1 MLLRLGMGCLYR
13 ITQRTHSYS
22 PMAHIDPPQFATGE
36 AMPGGVAPL
45 DSARPTSMLAVLF
58 ADVVGSTRLYETFGD
73 ATAKQM
79 IDECLAV
86 LEAVVLQYGGR
97 VIKTIGDEIM
107 CVLPSADN
115 GCLAATDMHHKIMA
129 LPQVSTVK
137 RSVRIGF
144 HYGPVIED
152 NNDVFG
158 DTVNVAARMAGLA
171 KGMQIIT
178 TGATVACMSPILQ
191 LSTRSIAALSV
202 KGKGDDVAVSEVI
215 WQGGDELTMSTSSIA
230 FSTKAVT
237 LQLEH
242 NGRALEMDHSNAG
255 LVLGRDA
262 QCDIVI
268 ADRNASRQHARIEC
282 RRDKFFLVDQS
293 TNGSFVAIANEPE
306 VVLRREELM
315 LRGTGRIGFGHSVD
329 VPGAECVTFTV
340 RG

>member
-1 MLLRLGMGCLYR
+1 MGYLYR
-13 ITQRTHSYS
+13 INEHMLSMTNTDTHHLAAGDS
-22 PMAHIDPPQFATGE
+22 DPTDV
-36 AMPGGVAPL
+36 GGSA
-45 DSARPTSMLAVLF
+45 SARPTATMAVLF
-58 ADVVGSTRLYETFGD
+58 ADVVGSTRLYDSFGD
-73 ATAKQM
+73 TVAKQM

-86 LEAVVLQYGGR
+86 LRAVVQQYGGR

-115 GCLAATDMHHKIMA
+115 GCLAATDMHHKVMA
-129 LPQVSTVK
+129 LPMVSAVK

-144 HYGPVIED
+144 HFGPVIEE

-178 TGATVACMSPILQ
+178 TGATVACMSPMLQ

-202 KGKGDDVAVSEVI
+202 KGKGDEVNVSEVI
-215 WQGGDELTMSTSSIA
+215 WQGGEELTMSTASITVTTA
-230 FSTKAVT
+230 RAVT
-237 LQLEH
+237 LKLEH
-242 NGRALEMDHSNAG
+242 QGRAYVVDHAHAAV
-255 LVLGRDA
+255 VLGRDA
-262 QCDIVI
+262 QCDVAI

-293 TNGSFVAIANEPE
+293 TNGTFVAFAREAE
-306 VVLRREELM
+306 VVLRREEIM

-329 VPGAECVTFTV
+329 LAGAEFVTFSV
-340 RG
+340 RE

>member
-1 MLLRLGMGCLYR
+1 
-13 ITQRTHSYS
+13 
-22 PMAHIDPPQFATGE
+22 MAHIDPPQFATGE
-36 AMPGGVAPL
+36 TVPGGLAHL
-45 DSARPTSMLAVLF
+45 DSARPTSMLTVLF
-58 ADVVGSTRLYETFGD
+58 ADVVGSTRLYETLGD

-79 IDECLAV
+79 IDECLA
-86 LEAVVLQYGGR
+86 EMDAVVRQYAGR

-107 CVLPSADN
+107 CVLPSADS

-129 LPQVSTVK
+129 LPMVSKVK

-215 WQGGDELTMSTSSIA
+215 WQGGDELTMSTSSIT
-230 FSTKAVT
+230 FSTRAVT

-242 NGRALEMDHSNAG
+242 GARTLELDHSSASM
-255 LVLGRDA
+255 VLGRDA

-293 TNGSFVAIANEPE
+293 TNGSFVSTANEPE

-329 VPGAECVTFTV
+329 VPGAEFVTFTV